1 MNKKLVGVL
10 GIIGLLAVAAGGLA
24 IVPFDTT
31 TQPQEQ
37 DGEVKFE
44 MNVETPTTETSD
56 GFFANYLVQPVLAE
70 TDVEDVEL
78 YALVM
83 GDQDDTG
90 QLAFQEDGDTRTIDE
105 GETLDGASVSTDSM
119 DFEEDDLRITFEMTD
134 PDGNTIIDET
144 SQDWTTDPTYTVGDV
159 TYYNAIDYTF
169 DEETLEEGTYEINVV
184 LEAYM

>member
-31 TQPQEQ
+31 QPQEQ

-44 MNVETPTTETSD
+44 MNVETPTETSD
-56 GFFANYLVQPVLAE
+56 SFIANYLVSPVQA
-70 TDVEDVEL
+70 TDVGEVNLDAV
-78 YALVM
+78 VM
-83 GDQDDTG
+83 GYQGDRMLTFED
-90 QLAFQEDGDTRTIDE
+90 DGDTSTLDE
-105 GETLDGASVSTDSM
+105 GDTLDGASVLVDAD

-144 SQDWTTDPTYTVGDV
+144 SQDWTTDPTYTPAAGVSGQ
-159 TYYNAIDYTF
+159 NAIDFIF
-169 DEETLEEGTYEINVV
+169 DEEELQEGTYEINVV